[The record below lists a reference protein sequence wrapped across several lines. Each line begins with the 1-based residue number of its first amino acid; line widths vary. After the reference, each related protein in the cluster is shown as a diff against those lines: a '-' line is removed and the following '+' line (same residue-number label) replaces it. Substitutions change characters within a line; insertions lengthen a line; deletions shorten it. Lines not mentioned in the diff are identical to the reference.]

1 MGRAK
6 AETRGHV
13 RRLFQILETNDGD
26 AEKRVGHEGVKRRMA
41 ILGSRIHMIELSFVC
56 VE

>member
-41 ILGSRIHMIELSFVC
+41 ILGFRIHMIELSFVC